1 MTSVENL
8 PASMIELAETLGL
21 RIALSLIQNFGG
33 QDVKWPKV
41 PKPDHPVVKALG
53 EVDALA
59 VCGYLGGGAIYIP
72 HARRSVISATKIAE
86 LEATGLDRAAIGR
99 ILGVSTR
106 HLRRVVNRPI
116 DPRQSTMRFLD

>member
-1 MTSVENL
+1 MSQIDNL
-8 PASMIELAETLGL
+8 PSSMIELAETLGL

-53 EVDALA
+53 EADALA

-72 HARRSVISATKIAE
+72 HARRSAISAARISE
-86 LEATGLDRAAIGR
+86 LEARGLDRAAIGR

-106 HLRRVVNRPI
+106 HLRRVANRPS
-116 DPRQSTMRFLD
+116 DPRQSAMRFFD